1 MSSKERTILENL
13 SKSLEKTND
22 SQKEYLIGFTD
33 GLALAN
39 VGKRKSNRKPKQTK
53 QV

>member
-1 MSSKERTILENL
+1 MSEKERTILENL

-39 VGKRKSNRKPKQTK
+39 IGRKKSKRKPKNEK
-53 QV
+53 